1 MPGHVILIVRSWP
14 RLSQTFILDEV
25 LAMER
30 RGHTL
35 TIVSLAHSGE
45 QHRQPQVDK
54 VRAQVRFLDVGGF
67 RARWARIADHARVL
81 TAAPTRYAATLF
93 HVLANPGLSR
103 GYATCSA
110 IRCFDHAVVVAAL
123 AFRLQ
128 RSGAR
133 TPHLHAHFAHD
144 PALVGMLAR
153 RLTGLSFSFT
163 AHARDLY
170 QIPPVSL
177 VARAAAADA
186 VVTCCQVN
194 ADYIAKTVPA
204 TVRPPVRVIHH
215 GVELDRFTPTLRTPG
230 PDLLL
235 VSVGRLVEK
244 KGFADLL
251 RACAAVAEAGH
262 RFRCEIYGDGPLR
275 RQLTELS
282 AELGLGNLVSFRGER
297 DRDEIAHALAR
308 TDVFV
313 LTPCV
318 TGDGDRDGIPNVLVE
333 AMACAIPVVTTDAGG
348 VTELVRSGEN
358 GLVAPPGDV
367 DGIAAHLA
375 ALVADPALR
384 RRMGE
389 SGRKTV
395 ESEYDVEAAALA
407 LEAVFDPRT
416 PLAAEVAP

>member
-1 MPGHVILIVRSWP
+1 MPGHVIMIVRSWP

-30 RGHTL
+30 RGREL

-45 QHRQPQVDK
+45 QRRQPQVDK
-54 VRAQVRFLDVGGF
+54 VRAPVRFLDVGGF
-67 RARWARIADHARVL
+67 RARWSRISDHAHVL
-81 TAAPTRYAATLF
+81 TTAPMRYVATLV

-123 AFRLQ
+123 AFRLR

-133 TPHLHAHFAHD
+133 APHVHAHFAHD
-144 PALVGMLAR
+144 PALVGMLTR
-153 RLTGLSFSFT
+153 RLTGVPFSFT

-170 QIPPVSL
+170 QIPPAGL
-177 VARAAAADA
+177 VARASAAEA

-194 ADYIAKTVPA
+194 ADYIAKTVPDA
-204 TVRPPVRVIHH
+204 VRPPVRVIHH
-215 GVELDRFTPTLRTPG
+215 GVELDRFTPTLRAPG
-230 PDLLL
+230 PGLTL

-251 RACAAVAEAGH
+251 RACAALAESGS

-282 AELGLGNLVSFRGER
+282 AELGLGELVSFRGER

-318 TGDGDRDGIPNVLVE
+318 TDDGDRDGIPNVLVE
-333 AMACAIPVVTTDAGG
+333 AMACAIPVVTTATGG
-348 VTELVRSGEN
+348 VPELVRSGEN
-358 GLVAPPGDV
+358 GLIAQPGDV
-367 DGIAAHLA
+367 DGIAGHLA

-384 RRMGE
+384 RRLGE

-416 PLAAEVAP
+416 PIAAEVAP